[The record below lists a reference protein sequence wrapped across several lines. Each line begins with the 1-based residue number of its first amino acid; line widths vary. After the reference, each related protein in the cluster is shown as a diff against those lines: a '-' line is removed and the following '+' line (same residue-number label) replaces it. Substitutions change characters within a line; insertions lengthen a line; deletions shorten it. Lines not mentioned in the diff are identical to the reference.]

1 MKKTIQAWKDEDF
14 RLSLSAEERAQ
25 LPANPA
31 GIVELTDEALDSLIS
46 GGMADAAA
54 SCCWSRNSAC
64 SSSGAGTVP
73 VAQNNSEPRSAGPPM
88 SPRSAPWHP
97 CEA

>member
-14 RLSLSAEERAQ
+14 RLSLTEAERAQ

-46 GGMADAAA
+46 GGASEQLD
-54 SCCWSRNSAC
+54 SCCWSSCNSAE
-64 SSSGAGTVP
+64 
-73 VAQNNSEPRSAGPPM
+73 QF
-88 SPRSAPWHP
+88 
-97 CEA
+97 

>member
-14 RLSLSAEERAQ
+14 RLSLTEAERAK

-46 GGMADAAA
+46 GGAAEQVD
-54 SCCWSRNSAC
+54 SCCWSSCNADQ
-64 SSSGAGTVP
+64 A
-73 VAQNNSEPRSAGPPM
+73 EF
-88 SPRSAPWHP
+88 
-97 CEA
+97 